1 MKLIADS
8 GSTKTDWRLI
18 KSDNSFDQTTSIGL
32 NPYYVSLEQIIAE
45 VNKDLLLSTNANE
58 VKSIYFYGSGC
69 SSDEKKKVLIDAFS
83 EVFKNAEIEIQH
95 DLLGAARALCGRES
109 GIAAILGTG
118 SNSCEYNGSEIVANI
133 PSLGFVLGD
142 EGSGAHLGKELLRAF
157 AYGELPDDLKKKFDF
172 RYKTTI
178 PEILHNT
185 LQKPMA
191 NRYMASYA
199 KFLFHNIDH
208 PFISK
213 IVVRCFTEFF
223 DKHICKYE
231 SHKKVPV
238 HFVGSI
244 AYYFGDRLRYVA
256 EEKGVVVGNILEKPI
271 AALTLYHSQ

>member
-18 KSDNSFDQTTSIGL
+18 KPDNSFDQTTTIGL
-32 NPYYVSLEQIIAE
+32 NPYYVSVEQIQSE
-45 VNKDLLLSTNANE
+45 LSNDKLLLKNSGE

-69 SSDEKKKVLIDAFS
+69 SSEEKKKVIATALSNI
-83 EVFKNAEIEIQH
+83 FKNAEIEIQH
-95 DLLGAARALCGRES
+95 DLLGAARALCGREA

-118 SNSCEYNGSEIVANI
+118 SNSCEYDGKEIVANI

-157 AYGELPDDLKKKFDF
+157 SYNELPDDLKKKFDF

-178 PEILHNT
+178 PEILENT
-185 LQKPMA
+185 LQKPLA
-191 NRYMASYA
+191 NRYMAGFA

-213 IVVRCFTEFF
+213 IVIKCFTEFF
-223 DKHICKYE
+223 DRHICKYN
-231 SHKKVPV
+231 SHKNVPV

-256 EEKGVVVGNILEKPI
+256 EEKGIVVGNILEKPI